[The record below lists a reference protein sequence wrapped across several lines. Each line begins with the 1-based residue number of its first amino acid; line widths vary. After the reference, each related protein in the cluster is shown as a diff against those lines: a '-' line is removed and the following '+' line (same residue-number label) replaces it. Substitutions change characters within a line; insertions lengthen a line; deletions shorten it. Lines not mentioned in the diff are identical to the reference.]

1 MINKTLIKQEIH
13 KKLQHE
19 LELATEALEHSRDLM
34 SQDDM
39 KPEGK
44 YDTRRTE
51 VGYLVQAQGKR
62 VEELKSDIAYIDAY
76 TPKASDKVEVG
87 AIAKIGHEDNEAL
100 YFISPTYSGYTLDID
115 NVEVHVLSLKSP
127 IAEGA
132 MTLEEGEFFEVESPK
147 GELEY
152 QIIEIF

>member
-1 MINKTLIKQEIH
+1 MIDKILIKEEIH
-13 KKLQHE
+13 NKLVHE

-34 SQDDM
+34 TQDDM

-62 VEELKSDIAYIDAY
+62 VEELKSDIAYINAFVAKDSE
-76 TPKASDKVEVG
+76 KIEVG
-87 AIAKIGHEDNEAL
+87 AITKIEHDGHKAI
-100 YFISPTYSGYTLDID
+100 YFISPTYSGYTLIID
-115 NVEVHVLSLKSP
+115 AREIHILSLNSP
-127 IAEGA
+127 LAEGA
-132 MTLEEGEFFEVESPK
+132 MTLESGEYFEVESPK

-152 QIIEIF
+152 QILEIY